1 MVIPW
6 RANSAQE
13 TKTASGLPARL
24 LRPCHDSAAVR
35 GTAASA
41 HEVLKGI
48 KVSLRTWAR
57 DLCMIFW
64 LKILFDSASFL
75 GN

>member
-35 GTAASA
+35 GTAASV

-48 KVSLRTWAR
+48 KVSLRT
-57 DLCMIFW
+57 
-64 LKILFDSASFL
+64 
-75 GN
+75 